1 MPKTIEAPPSTLSSP
16 KLPSPEVQPGLAP
29 AVQSLMDVRRVLL
42 ANKYLIISIV
52 AVSIIVSFIYAKTRV
67 PLYEATATAEIDT
80 SRGQSIGLSDIVGSS
95 PENGTTQVQTQA
107 FRLTGSSLVFRAV
120 SELGAE
126 GRGPYPNAFKKV
138 SVPITEDS
146 LPAFARASI
155 VGAVSGSLKVSIVPR
170 TNAVRLTYRHPSPVV
185 ARDLVNKLLDV
196 FMERSVEDRLF
207 GTNQAAGMLA
217 VQMEDLKNHA
227 ADAQRK
233 LAKFQEEHNFV
244 GTDENDNLTTAGLK
258 IINEQL
264 AEAQADQIIKRARVH
279 LVESGNPELLTSVAP
294 TPTLRTLR
302 AQETSVKVEL
312 GQLASK
318 YGPGYPR
325 VHELQAQLPSLEKE
339 IAVETSN
346 VTRRVQEEYQTSSN
360 TVQSLQERLNAQTQ
374 QAFKLNES
382 AAQYALL
389 REDAESS
396 RDLYDVLQLKL
407 KESSVSAALNAA
419 SISIIDHAV
428 IAPYPVE
435 PNKRRVMMTGGLA
448 GFILAVFLAFLI
460 EALND
465 TLQTSEDLETWS
477 RFQALGAV
485 PHFEAQPR
493 TIKDSDGG
501 QRSVLSRLIT
511 YTSTESLAAESF
523 RTIRSSIMLS
533 SADRQS
539 KVIVITSSFMAE
551 GKSTLSSNLAIA
563 LAQRGARVLL
573 VDSDLRR
580 GTLHNAFHLTGS
592 LPGLSNLLSMSNERD
607 VFITPVPEVPT
618 LTLLPA
624 GPKPPNPAEL
634 LTSNRMAE
642 LIHKWRDEYD
652 HVVLDSA
659 PILMVSDAL
668 AVAARADGTVMIIRA
683 GLTRKKAI
691 SRAFELLSRSNV
703 RILGAVMNDINLKI
717 ENYYTYSSRR
727 YRYNY
732 YGYNGQG
739 DAYGTDR
746 DPKKP

>member
-1 MPKTIEAPPSTLSSP
+1 
-16 KLPSPEVQPGLAP
+16 VG
-29 AVQSLMDVRRVLL
+29 QSLMDVQRVLFSR
-42 ANKYLIISIV
+42 KYLIISIIAV
-52 AVSIIVSFIYAKTRV
+52 AVVVSFIYAKTRV

-80 SRGQSIGLSDIVGSS
+80 SRAQSMGLSDIAGSS
-95 PENGTTQVQTQA
+95 SENGTTQVQTEA
-107 FRLTGSSLVFRAV
+107 FRLTGSSLIFRAV

-126 GRGPYPNAFKKV
+126 NRGPYPGAFKGL
-138 SVPITEDS
+138 SAPIAEDS
-146 LPAFARASI
+146 LPPPVRATI
-155 VGAVSGSLKVSIVPR
+155 VGAVASSLKVSIVPR
-170 TNAVRLTYRHPSPVV
+170 TNAVKVTYRYPSPVV

-196 FMERSVEDRLF
+196 FMARSVEDRIF
-207 GTNQAAGMLA
+207 GTEQAAGMLA
-217 VQMEDLKNHA
+217 VQMEDLKNHT

-244 GTDENDNLTTAGLK
+244 GADEKDNLTTAGLK

-264 AEAQADQIIKRARVH
+264 ADAQADQIIKQARVH
-279 LVESGNPELLTSVAP
+279 LVQSGNPELLTSVAP
-294 TPTLRTLR
+294 TPTLQTLR
-302 AQETSVKVEL
+302 DQETSVKVEL
-312 GQLASK
+312 GQLTSK

-325 VHELQAQLPSLEKE
+325 VHELQAQLPTLEKA
-339 IAVETSN
+339 IATETSN
-346 VTRRVQEEYQTSSN
+346 VTRRVEEEYQTSSN
-360 TVQSLQERLNAQTQ
+360 TVQALQHRLNDQMQ
-374 QAFKLNES
+374 LAFKLNES

-396 RDLYDVLQLKL
+396 RDLFDVLQLKL

-419 SISIIDHAV
+419 SISIIDRAV

-435 PNKRRVMMTGGLA
+435 PNRRRIVMTGGLA
-448 GFILAVFLAFLI
+448 GLILAVFLAFLI

-465 TLQTSEDLETWS
+465 TLQTSEDLETFS
-477 RFQALGAV
+477 RFDSLGAI
-485 PHFEAQPR
+485 PHFEAQGV
-493 TIKDSDGG
+493 TIKESELG
-501 QRSVLSRLIT
+501 QRQIPSRLVT
-511 YTSTESLAAESF
+511 VTAADSLAAESF

-551 GKSTLSSNLAIA
+551 GKSTLSANLAVA
-563 LAQRGARVLL
+563 FAQRGARVLL

-580 GTLHNAFHLTGS
+580 STLHKVFHMSGS
-592 LPGLSNLLSMSNERD
+592 LPGLSNLLSMINEQD
-607 VFITPVPEVPT
+607 LFLTPLMEVPT

-624 GPKPPNPAEL
+624 GAKPPNPAEL
-634 LTSNRMAE
+634 LASHRMAE
-642 LIHKWRDEYD
+642 LIHRWRDEYD
-652 HVVLDSA
+652 HVVIDSA

-668 AVAARADGTVMIIRA
+668 AVASRADGTVMVVRA

-717 ENYYTYSSRR
+717 ENFYTYSSRG
-727 YRYNY
+727 YGYNY
-732 YGYNGQG
+732 YAYKGQG

-746 DPKKP
+746 DQEKR